1 MNFINAK
8 EALSVLKSGDNVFI
22 QTAAAAP
29 QQLINAMTERGK
41 TLNNVSVYHLH
52 TEGAVPYSTEEM
64 AIHFNVHCFFIGAN
78 MRTSVNKGIA
88 DYIPVFMSEVP
99 ALFRRGIIKINVA
112 LLHVSPPDEHGYCSL
127 GVSVDAALAA
137 MESAEHIIAQVNP
150 NMPRT
155 FGGAIIHVS
164 KFTALAEVND
174 PIFEVDS
181 GKPGDMDLKIA
192 ANVAVLIEDGATLQL
207 GIGKLP
213 NAVLGN
219 LQNHKHLGVHTEMF
233 SDGIIDL
240 VEKGVITGEQKK
252 IEKGKI
258 VSAFVLGTRKLYD
271 YINDNPMFVM
281 LDSAYVN
288 DTYIISRNPKVTAIN
303 SAIEVD
309 ITGQVCADSI
319 GSYLFSGVGGQ
330 MDFIRG
336 ASLSEGGKPIIAMP
350 SVTAP
355 KSPNGGLGLSKIVCK
370 LKSGSGVVTTRAH
383 VHYIVTEYG
392 VADLYGKN
400 IKQRVKELI
409 KIAHPKHQENLAKE
423 AFEMLKIGV

>member
-1 MNFINAK
+1 MTPVKYISAP
-8 EALSVLKSGDNVFI
+8 EALSVLKSNDNVFI

-29 QQLINAMTERGK
+29 QQLIFAMTEKGK
-41 TLNNVSVYHLH
+41 ALENVSIYHLH
-52 TEGAVPYSTEEM
+52 TEGEVPYATEEM
-64 AIHFNVHCFFIGAN
+64 VKHFNVHCFFIGAN
-78 MRTSVNKGIA
+78 MRASVNKGIA

-99 ALFRRGIIKINVA
+99 ALFRRGIIKINVV

-137 MESAEHIIAQVNP
+137 MESAQHIIAQVNP

-155 FGGAIIHVS
+155 FGSSIIHS
-164 KFTALAEVND
+164 SRFTAMVAVDD
-174 PIFEVDS
+174 PIFEAA
-181 GKPGDMDLKIA
+181 PGEASITDLKIA
-192 ANVAVLIEDGATLQL
+192 ENVASLIEDGATLQL
-207 GIGKLP
+207 GIGKIP
-213 NAVLGN
+213 NAVLGK
-219 LQNHKHLGVHTEMF
+219 LQNHKHLGIHTEMF

-240 VEKGVITGEQKK
+240 VERGVITGELKN
-252 IEKGKI
+252 IDKGKI
-258 VSAFVLGTRKLYD
+258 VSGFILGTRKLYD
-271 YINDNPMFVM
+271 YVSDNPLIEMR
-281 LDSAYVN
+281 DSAYVN
-288 DTYIISRNPKVTAIN
+288 DTYIIRQNPKVTAIN
-303 SAIEVD
+303 SAVEVD

-350 SVTAP
+350 STTN
-355 KSPNGGLGLSKIVCK
+355 KGESKIVNQ

-392 VADLYGKN
+392 VADLYGRN

-409 KIAHPKHQENLAKE
+409 NIAHPNHRENISRE
-423 AFEMLKIGV
+423 AFKTLKILG